1 MSHRLGMRSASSG
14 LQCASGQSLPHQP
27 FLGAFMNFVFENTGE
42 LVANGSTL
50 AANELPIEPSTI
62 CEGIALLVSKDMNAE
77 AIEMADLA
85 NALFPNTPSVLW
97 MGALVAQLSQD
108 WQKAH
113 DLLQQLKTIQGDETD
128 LQTYQHLV
136 RVLRCM
142 DAEDQ
147 AVDMIKVAMNRF
159 PSDASLQEEYEF
171 LISLQFAE
179 PQNLDSAENT

>member
-1 MSHRLGMRSASSG
+1 
-14 LQCASGQSLPHQP
+14 
-27 FLGAFMNFVFENTGE
+27 MNFVFENTGE

-85 NALFPNTPSVLW
+85 NALFPNTPSVIW
-97 MGALVAQLSQD
+97 MGALVAQLSQN
-108 WQKAH
+108 WQRAH

-147 AVDMIKVAMNRF
+147 AVEMIKVAMNRF

>member
-1 MSHRLGMRSASSG
+1 
-14 LQCASGQSLPHQP
+14 
-27 FLGAFMNFVFENTGE
+27 MNLIFENTGE
-42 LVANGSTL
+42 LVPNGSTL
-50 AANELPIEPSTI
+50 AASELPIEPSTI
-62 CEGIALLVSKDMNAE
+62 CEGIALLVSKEMNA
-77 AIEMADLA
+77 AAVEMADLA
-85 NALFPNTPSVLW
+85 NTLFPNTPSVLW

-142 DAEDQ
+142 DAEEE
-147 AVDMIKVAMNRF
+147 AVEMIKVAMNRF
-159 PSDASLQEEYEF
+159 PSDESLQEEYEF

-179 PQNLDSAENT
+179 PQNLDSSENN